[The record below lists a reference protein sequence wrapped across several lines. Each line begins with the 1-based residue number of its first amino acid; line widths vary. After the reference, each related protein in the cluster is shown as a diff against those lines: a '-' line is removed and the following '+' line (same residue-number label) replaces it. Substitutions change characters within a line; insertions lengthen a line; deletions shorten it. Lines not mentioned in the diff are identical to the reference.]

1 MSDNELVDLLQNDL
15 KNERKH
21 MLFYLQ
27 AGVMVQ
33 GLHREELS
41 ELLLK
46 EAQDE
51 HQHVVEF
58 SRLIVQ
64 LGGIPDQQISDF
76 PKDLVC
82 PYQILKYAQE
92 MEQEVSNIY
101 ALRLKQTSTDTGEAH
116 ESFVHLFYEDQLQ
129 DSQEAALEL
138 SQYIKPYEKL
148 NQENKS
154 CHEHTMDEIMHTP

>member
-1 MSDNELVDLLQNDL
+1 MNNNELIDLLQSDL
-15 KNERKH
+15 RNERKH

-51 HQHVVEF
+51 HHHVVEF
-58 SRLIVQ
+58 SKLIVQ
-64 LGGIPDQQISDF
+64 LGGIPEQQVNDF
-76 PKDLVC
+76 PKDLTC
-82 PYQILKYAQE
+82 PYEILKYAKE

-101 ALRLKQTSTDTGEAH
+101 AMRLKQTSTDIGEAH

-129 DSQEAALEL
+129 DSQETALEL
-138 SQYIKPYEKL
+138 SLYIKPYEKSK
-148 NQENKS
+148 QEK
-154 CHEHTMDEIMHTP
+154 CGHEHTLDQSMHTP